1 MSPHDTILPFRR
13 PVRPD
18 GIPRATPGG
27 TGIVMLNMGG
37 PATLDE
43 VEPFLL
49 RLFADR
55 ELLRLPWQ
63 DVLGKFIAKRR
74 APKVRALYDAIGGGS
89 PIRHWTETQGAGLCA
104 RLDALSPATAPHRF
118 YVAFRYVAPFA
129 DDAVQAMR
137 ADGITRAIAF
147 TQYPQWSCT
156 TSGSSYNELW
166 RALDRHELQDAFE
179 WSLLDRWG
187 THPGFVKAV
196 SSAVHE
202 GLATYPADERDDVL
216 ILFSAHSLPLS
227 VIERGDAYPAE
238 VAATVDRVM
247 HASGLGNPHLLSYQ
261 SEVGPV
267 RWLGASTETVIKQ
280 LAARG
285 QRNVLVVPIA
295 FTSDHIETLSE
306 IDIEYG
312 ELAASLGMTG
322 FRRAPSL
329 NARVEFLDAMAD
341 LVHMHLVDAVP
352 HSPQYRARCPG
363 CTNTSCRS
371 VPSRLV
377 TARSGEVAKPEG
389 GRREAAGREIVARDL
404 TGMTSQAG

>member
-1 MSPHDTILPFRR
+1 MSHDTVLPFRR
-13 PVRPD
+13 PT
-18 GIPRATPGG
+18 RAEVVAKPAHGG

-55 ELLRLPWQ
+55 ELLQLPWQ

-89 PIRHWTETQGAGLCA
+89 PIRHWTESQGAGICA
-104 RLDALSPATAPHRF
+104 RLDALSPATAPHKF

-129 DDAVQAMR
+129 DDAVLAMR

-166 RALDRHELQDAFE
+166 RALERHQLQDTFE

-196 SSAVHE
+196 SSAVHD
-202 GLATYPADERDDVL
+202 GLARYPAAERDDAL

-247 HASGLGNPHLLSYQ
+247 HASGLRNPHLLSYQ

-267 RWLGASTETVIKQ
+267 RWLGASTETVIRQ

-285 QRNVLVVPIA
+285 QKNVMVVPIA

-312 ELAASLGMTG
+312 ELAESLGMTG
-322 FRRAPSL
+322 FTRAPSL
-329 NARVEFLDAMAD
+329 NARADFLDAMAN
-341 LVHMHLVDAVP
+341 LVHTHLAADVP

-363 CTNTSCRS
+363 CTNAACRTL
-371 VPSRLV
+371 PSRLASARLHPAHLDSAHLDSAHLDL
-377 TARSGEVAKPEG
+377 ARSGSSCVTTQVG
-389 GRREAAGREIVARDL
+389 
-404 TGMTSQAG
+404 

>member
-1 MSPHDTILPFRR
+1 
-13 PVRPD
+13 
-18 GIPRATPGG
+18 
-27 TGIVMLNMGG
+27 
-37 PATLDE
+37 
-43 VEPFLL
+43 
-49 RLFADR
+49 
-55 ELLRLPWQ
+55 
-63 DVLGKFIAKRR
+63 
-74 APKVRALYDAIGGGS
+74 
-89 PIRHWTETQGAGLCA
+89 
-104 RLDALSPATAPHRF
+104 
-118 YVAFRYVAPFA
+118 
-129 DDAVQAMR
+129 MR

-166 RALDRHELQDAFE
+166 RALDRHQLQDAFE

-202 GLATYPADERDDVL
+202 GLATYPADERDDVM

-227 VIERGDAYPAE
+227 VIERGDAYSAE

-341 LVHMHLVDAVP
+341 LVHTHLVDAVP

-377 TARSGEVAKPEG
+377 APRVQVCTNNASNHRGGEVAKPDG
-389 GRREAAGREIVARDL
+389 GKREAAGREIVARDL

>member
-1 MSPHDTILPFRR
+1 MSPDSVLPFRR
-13 PVRPD
+13 TA
-18 GIPRATPGG
+18 RALETRSGAHAAHGG

-49 RLFADR
+49 RLFDDR
-55 ELLRLPWQ
+55 ELLRLPFQ
-63 DVLGKFIAKRR
+63 DVLGRFIAKRR
-74 APKVRALYDAIGGGS
+74 APKVRALYEAIGGGS
-89 PIRHWTETQGAGLCA
+89 PILRWTEAQGAGICA

-137 ADGITRAIAF
+137 DDGITRAVAF

-166 RALDRHELQDAFE
+166 RALERHGLRDAFE

-187 THPGFVKAV
+187 THPGFIDAV
-196 SSAVHE
+196 CTAVHE
-202 GLATYPADERDDVL
+202 GLAGYPARERDDTL

-227 VIERGDAYPAE
+227 VIDRGDAYPAE

-247 HASGLGNPHLLSYQ
+247 AASGLRNPHLLSYQ

-267 RWLGASTETVIKQ
+267 RWLGASTETVIRQ

-285 QRNVLVVPIA
+285 QRNVMVVPIA

-322 FRRAPSL
+322 FTRAPSL
-329 NARVEFLDAMAD
+329 NARADFLDAMAD
-341 LVHMHLVDAVP
+341 LVSTHLASEEP
-352 HSPQYRARCPG
+352 HSRQYRARCPG
-363 CTNTSCRS
+363 CTNSACRT
-371 VPSRLV
+371 VPSRVVCASAPTMESALESAV
-377 TARSGEVAKPEG
+377 VG
-389 GRREAAGREIVARDL
+389 
-404 TGMTSQAG
+404 